1 MFNLQKTPCT
11 RSIGETNK
19 YPYFHLRR
27 DLPGSFQLFSGSTV
41 ALRFIQPPYST
52 AISAAVQPSIFFVL
66 LEKFTPTPTT
76 GLPSAQAAR

>member
-1 MFNLQKTPCT
+1 VLAQLAK
-11 RSIGETNK
+11 RTNILI
-19 YPYFHLRR
+19 FVSCC
-27 DLPGSFQLFSGSTV
+27 DLPGSFHLFSGSTV
-41 ALRFIQPPYST
+41 ALRFIQPPYSA